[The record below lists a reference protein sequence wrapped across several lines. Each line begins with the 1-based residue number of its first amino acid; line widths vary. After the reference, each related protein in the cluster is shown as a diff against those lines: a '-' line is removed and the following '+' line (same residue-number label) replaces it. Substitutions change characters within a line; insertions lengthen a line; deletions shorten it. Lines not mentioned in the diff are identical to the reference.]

1 MHRHKGWRGS
11 SLEYEVFL
19 QAIYYRM
26 ADGFDDA
33 EENSL

>member
-1 MHRHKGWRGS
+1 MHHSQGMKGS

-19 QAIYYRM
+19 QAIYYHVV
-26 ADGFDDA
+26 DGFDGT